1 MNSSIGNH
9 GSTGDA
15 VHCTETTL
23 PSRGDLLPAFLAKP
37 PHSAPA
43 PFPVILV
50 VHEIFGI
57 NDDIR
62 NICRRLANAGY
73 LAIAPDLFFRH
84 GDPASFSSPQ
94 PLKSELVGKV
104 ADREVLADLDHAA
117 NWAATHGGD
126 LRRLGLT
133 GFCWGGRIAWL
144 YAAHN
149 PQLQAAVAWYGHLH
163 PQITLRQPVTPVDAA
178 ASLMAPVL
186 GLYGALDPMITA
198 ENIALMQQALRAANS
213 DSEIIT
219 YPDAGHAFHADDQPH
234 YHAESAQDGW
244 QRMLDWF
251 GQHGVAPGSPHP

>member
-1 MNSSIGNH
+1 MNSSIGNQ
-9 GSTGDA
+9 GSTADA

-37 PHSAPA
+37 SQSLST

-57 NDDIR
+57 NDYIR
-62 NICRRLANAGY
+62 DICRRLAKEGY

-84 GDPASFSSPQ
+84 SDPASFSSPQ
-94 PLKSELVGKV
+94 QLKNELVGKV

-144 YAAHN
+144 YATHN

-178 ASLMAPVL
+178 ASLTAPVL

-198 ENIALMQQALRAANS
+198 ENVALMQQALRAANS

-219 YPDAGHAFHADDQPH
+219 YPDAGHAFHADYRPN

-244 QRMLDWF
+244 QRMLEWF
-251 GQHGVAPGSPHP
+251 GRHGVAPAHPGS